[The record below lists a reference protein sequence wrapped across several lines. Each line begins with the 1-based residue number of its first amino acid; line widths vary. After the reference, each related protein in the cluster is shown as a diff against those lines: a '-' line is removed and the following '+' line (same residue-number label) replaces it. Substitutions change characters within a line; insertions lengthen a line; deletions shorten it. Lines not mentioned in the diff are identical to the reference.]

1 MRFVL
6 SCAAARIKHR
16 CGVGW
21 SAEGG
26 ASLADASGYDK
37 RVESRLIDRGL
48 RALFVDQ
55 HGQAGQ
61 QHQRP
66 D

>member
-37 RVESRLIDRGL
+37 SGMERG
-48 RALFVDQ
+48 
-55 HGQAGQ
+55 GQGLP
-61 QHQRP
+61 R
-66 D
+66 

>member
-26 ASLADASGYDK
+26 ASLAD
-37 RVESRLIDRGL
+37 RLVDLIEAPRGDPGDD
-48 RALFVDQ
+48 AL
-55 HGQAGQ
+55 
-61 QHQRP
+61 
-66 D
+66 